1 MNRVQLLPNV
11 TKKLLRCLIISVETN
26 KKDNSKKVFIK
37 LKKHS
42 IILLNKPIKY
52 IQPKNSDISEQDLA
66 DRWG

>member
-1 MNRVQLLPNV
+1 
-11 TKKLLRCLIISVETN
+11 VETN

>member
-1 MNRVQLLPNV
+1 LLHNDI
-11 TKKLLRCLIISVETN
+11 KKSLRCLTISVETN
-26 KKDNSKKVFIK
+26 KMDTSKKVFIK

-52 IQPKNSDISEQDLA
+52 IQPKKTDISEQDLA

>member
-1 MNRVQLLPNV
+1 MD
-11 TKKLLRCLIISVETN
+11 TT
-26 KKDNSKKVFIK
+26 KKVFIK

-52 IQPKNSDISEQDLA
+52 IQPKKTEISEQDLA